1 MNALLRAELI
11 KLRTTRT
18 FAGLAGAAVATS
30 LLITVLVA
38 ILTEPT
44 EDSVLVDVFTSDV
57 SGLFIFLLAVIGITG
72 EWRHRTIT
80 SSLLAAPDRLRFL
93 AAKTLAFTVA
103 GAVLSVMV
111 SIAIAIAGMVVLSLR
126 DLPLPEAG
134 ELAAQLGRLA
144 VVAALTGAL
153 AVGLGALVRNQVV
166 AVVGLLLVGLLVEPM
181 VTALL
186 PEVGRFGPFT
196 ALPTAVADI
205 PAEDAGLGDVN
216 LLAPGLAALV
226 LLAWIGAAFAAGY
239 AMLRRRD
246 VH

>member
-1 MNALLRAELI
+1 MKPLLQAELI

-18 FAGLAGAAVATS
+18 FAGMAGAAIATS

-38 ILTEPT
+38 VLTEPT
-44 EDSVLVDVFTSDV
+44 EDSVLVDVFTSDL
-57 SGLFIFLLAVIGITG
+57 SSFFIFLLAIIGITG

-93 AAKTLAFTVA
+93 TAKTLAFAAA
-103 GAVLSVMV
+103 GALLSVAISV
-111 SIAIAIAGMVVLSLR
+111 SVAIAGTVVLSLR

-134 ELAAQLGRLA
+134 ELTAQLGRNAL
-144 VVAALTGAL
+144 VAALTGGL

-166 AVVGLLLVGLLVEPM
+166 AVVGLLLLGLLIEPM
-181 VTALL
+181 VTTLL

-196 ALPTAVADI
+196 ALPTAVAGI
-205 PAEDAGLGDVN
+205 PAEDAGLGEVD
-216 LLAPGLAALV
+216 LLAPGLAAMLMMG
-226 LLAWIGAAFAAGY
+226 WIGAAFAAGY
-239 AMLRRRD
+239 ALLRGRD

>member
-18 FAGLAGAAVATS
+18 FAGMAGAAIAIS

-57 SGLFIFLLAVIGITG
+57 SGFFIFLLAIIGITG

-111 SIAIAIAGMVVLSLR
+111 SIAIAIAGTVVLSLR

-153 AVGLGALVRNQVV
+153 AVGLGATVRNQVV
-166 AVVGLLLVGLLVEPM
+166 AVVGLLLLGLLVEPM
-181 VTALL
+181 VTTLV

-196 ALPTAVADI
+196 ALPTAVAGI
-205 PAEDAGLGDVN
+205 PAEDAGLGEVD

-239 AMLRRRD
+239 AMLRGRD

>member
-18 FAGLAGAAVATS
+18 FAALAGTAVAVS

-44 EDSVLVDVFTSDV
+44 EDSVVVDVFTSDV
-57 SGLFIFLLAVIGITG
+57 SGFFIFLLAIIGITG

-111 SIAIAIAGMVVLSLR
+111 SIAIAIAGTVVLSLR

-166 AVVGLLLVGLLVEPM
+166 AVVGLLLVGLLIEPM
-181 VTALL
+181 VTAML

-196 ALPTAVADI
+196 ALPTAVAGI

-216 LLAPGLAALV
+216 LLAPGLAALL

-239 AMLRRRD
+239 AMLRGRD